1 MVCRDLKNKTSS
13 SVHVTDK
20 MNENPFPQSTR
31 YGFKVKKRSVPP
43 KDDIEDSHK
52 RLKVDLADLNVRTR
66 VAVVDRLAEVVEHN
80 TKALNRIE
88 KYSVDNS
95 IMMSK
100 MIEVMSKLNKT
111 LESREYQE
119 EMREEAMCI

>member
-13 SVHVTDK
+13 SVHIIDK
-20 MNENPFPQSTR
+20 MNENPLPPSTR

-43 KDDIEDSHK
+43 KDDIEDSPK

-66 VAVVDRLAEVVEHN
+66 VAVVDRLAEAVEHN

-88 KYSVDNS
+88 KYAVENL

-111 LESREYQE
+111 LESRE
-119 EMREEAMCI
+119 